1 MEKQEYL
8 NRLKELRKQHTVRVD
23 QDGPNPGF
31 IEDEMV
37 TRQSY
42 RLVRSEAIRSGQV
55 SAAELDELGLPE
67 VLDQP
72 TLDAQ
77 D

>member
-1 MEKQEYL
+1 MEKQEYV
-8 NRLKELRKQHTVRVD
+8 NRLKELREQHAVRLD
-23 QDGPNPGF
+23 EDGPNPGF

-55 SAAELDELGLPE
+55 SEAELAELGLPE
-67 VLDQP
+67 ILDQP
-72 TLDAQ
+72 TLDGPG
-77 D
+77 